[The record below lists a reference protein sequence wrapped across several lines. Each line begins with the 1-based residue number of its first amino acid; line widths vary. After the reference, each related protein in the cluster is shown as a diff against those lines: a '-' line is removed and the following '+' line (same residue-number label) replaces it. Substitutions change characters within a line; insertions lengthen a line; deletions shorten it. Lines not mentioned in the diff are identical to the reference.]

1 MKPRPLKDAWPE
13 IEALIHQRDHLAVL
27 TDFDGTLAEIRRF
40 PWEVE
45 MPPRIRRLLK
55 DLRDRGALV
64 GVVSGRTLADLEA
77 LVRIPNI
84 WYAGEHGMFV
94 QRPNGERIP
103 MADAAHLDRIERV
116 RQLLGER
123 LKDVPGVRVEA
134 KHAAVAVHY
143 RGAHRDRIETG
154 RKIVNRAAS
163 EIGGLDVMQ
172 GKMVWDIVPLTAIDK
187 GTAVKTILQEAA
199 LQRPGSWLPVFLG
212 DDTTDENVFTKMTDG
227 ITVAVGQ
234 PRDTAAR
241 FFVPS
246 PSEVAD
252 FLSRLAK
259 ELGNRE

>member
-1 MKPRPLKDAWPE
+1 MDAWPE
-13 IEALIHQRDHLAVL
+13 IQALVRQRDHLAVL

-45 MPPRIRRLLK
+45 MPPRIRQLLE
-55 DLRDRGALV
+55 DLRNRGALV

-94 QRPNGERIP
+94 RRPNGELIQ

-123 LKDVPGVRVEA
+123 LKGVPGVRVEA

-143 RGAHRDRIETG
+143 RGAHRDSIETG

-172 GKMVWDIVPLTAIDK
+172 GKMVWDIVPATPIDK
-187 GTAVKTILQEAA
+187 GTAVEMILREAA

-212 DDTTDENVFTKMTDG
+212 DDTTDENVFAKMTDG
-227 ITVAVGQ
+227 VTVAVGRPQ
-234 PRDTAAR
+234 DTAAP

-246 PSEVAD
+246 PGEVAD
-252 FLSRLAK
+252 FLSRLGM
-259 ELGNRE
+259 ELMERKTRE